1 MRRVILEPGEI
12 FSNDHL
18 KRTGA
23 FNAAAL
29 SAATD
34 IIEQVRLYGD
44 QALREYTARFDGV
57 EIERFRVPYA
67 ELADAASK
75 LDEELVRALRQ
86 AAEQIRDF
94 HERQKQQSWFTVRAD
109 GAMVGSKIEPLESVG
124 IYVPGGRA
132 LYPSTVLM
140 NAIPASVAGVDRI
153 VCVTPPTKDG
163 SVDPAIL
170 EACRISGVTEIYTV
184 GGAQAIGALAYGTET
199 IAPVAKITGPG
210 NAYVAAA
217 KKIVSGDVGI
227 DMIAGPSEV
236 CVVAD
241 ESASPALVAIDLMAQ
256 AEHDPLAACY
266 FVTFSEEYADEVK
279 AMIKRHMESST
290 RAEITDAS
298 LSDQGLIVICHNMK
312 QALEAVNVIA
322 PEHLEM
328 HVKDA
333 LSYLGAIRNAGAIF
347 LGAWTPEA
355 LGDYAAGPNHTLPTG
370 GTARYASPLSVDE
383 FVKKSSVIQYSPQA
397 LMNDARTVMSIAHH
411 EGLWAHARS
420 VELRKNLIETGDAFR
435 LEGQGNSFAEQTQN
449 AEKGDTC
456 Q

>member
-1 MRRVILEPGEI
+1 ME
-12 FSNDHL
+12 
-18 KRTGA
+18 
-23 FNAAAL
+23 
-29 SAATD
+29 
-34 IIEQVRLYGD
+34 
-44 QALREYTARFDGV
+44 
-57 EIERFRVPYA
+57 
-67 ELADAASK
+67 
-75 LDEELVRALRQ
+75 
-86 AAEQIRDF
+86 
-94 HERQKQQSWFTVRAD
+94 
-109 GAMVGSKIEPLESVG
+109 
-124 IYVPGGRA
+124 
-132 LYPSTVLM
+132 
-140 NAIPASVAGVDRI
+140 
-153 VCVTPPTKDG
+153 
-163 SVDPAIL
+163 
-170 EACRISGVTEIYTV
+170 
-184 GGAQAIGALAYGTET
+184 
-199 IAPVAKITGPG
+199 
-210 NAYVAAA
+210 
-217 KKIVSGDVGI
+217 
-227 DMIAGPSEV
+227 
-236 CVVAD
+236 
-241 ESASPALVAIDLMAQ
+241 
-256 AEHDPLAACY
+256 
-266 FVTFSEEYADEVK
+266 

-298 LSDQGLIVICHNMK
+298 LNDQGLIVICHNMK

-420 VELRKNLIETGDAFR
+420 VELRKNLIETGDVFR

-449 AEKGDTC
+449 AEEGDTC

>member
-44 QALREYTARFDGV
+44 QALREYTTRFDGV

-153 VCVTPPTKDG
+153 VCVTPPRKDG

-170 EACRISGVTEIYTV
+170 EACRISGVTEI
-184 GGAQAIGALAYGTET
+184 
-199 IAPVAKITGPG
+199 
-210 NAYVAAA
+210 
-217 KKIVSGDVGI
+217 
-227 DMIAGPSEV
+227 
-236 CVVAD
+236 
-241 ESASPALVAIDLMAQ
+241 
-256 AEHDPLAACY
+256 
-266 FVTFSEEYADEVK
+266 
-279 AMIKRHMESST
+279 
-290 RAEITDAS
+290 
-298 LSDQGLIVICHNMK
+298 
-312 QALEAVNVIA
+312 
-322 PEHLEM
+322 
-328 HVKDA
+328 
-333 LSYLGAIRNAGAIF
+333 
-347 LGAWTPEA
+347 
-355 LGDYAAGPNHTLPTG
+355 
-370 GTARYASPLSVDE
+370 
-383 FVKKSSVIQYSPQA
+383 
-397 LMNDARTVMSIAHH
+397 
-411 EGLWAHARS
+411 
-420 VELRKNLIETGDAFR
+420 
-435 LEGQGNSFAEQTQN
+435 
-449 AEKGDTC
+449 
-456 Q
+456 

>member
-12 FSNDHL
+12 FSNEHL

-23 FNAAAL
+23 FNAGAL
-29 SAATD
+29 TAATE
-34 IIEQVRLYGD
+34 IIEQVRTMGD
-44 QALREYTARFDGV
+44 EALREYTKRFDGV
-57 EIERFRVPYA
+57 ELTRFRVPLA

-75 LDEELVRALRQ
+75 LDDELVRALRQ
-86 AAEQIRDF
+86 AADQIRDF

-109 GAMVGSKIEPLESVG
+109 GAMVGSKVEPLESVG

-140 NAIPASVAGVDRI
+140 NAIPAAVAGVSRI

-184 GGAQAIGALAYGTET
+184 GGAQAIGALAYGTES

-210 NAYVAAA
+210 NAFVAAA
-217 KKIVSGDVGI
+217 KKIVSGAVGI

-266 FVTFSEEYADEVK
+266 FVTFSEAYADEVE
-279 AMIKRHMESST
+279 AMIKRHLETST
-290 RAEITDAS
+290 RAEITETS
-298 LSDQGLIVICHNMK
+298 LADQGLIVICEDMK

-322 PEHLEM
+322 PEHLEL
-328 HVKDA
+328 HIKDA

-397 LMNDARTVMSIAHH
+397 LMHDAQTVMSIAAH
-411 EGLWAHARS
+411 EGLWAHRRS

-435 LEGQGNSFAEQTQN
+435 LEGQDANLGEGGAQ
-449 AEKGDTC
+449 
-456 Q
+456 